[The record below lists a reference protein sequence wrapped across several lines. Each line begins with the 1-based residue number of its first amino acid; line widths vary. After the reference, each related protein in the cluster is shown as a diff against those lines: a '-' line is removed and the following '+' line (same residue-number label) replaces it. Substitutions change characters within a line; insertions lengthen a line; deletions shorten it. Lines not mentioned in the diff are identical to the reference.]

1 MKVKVVSR
9 ILEANDRLAE
19 DNKRLFKEKG
29 IYVINMMSAPGAGKT
44 TLIVETIKRLKDH
57 ISIGVIEGDI
67 VGTEDAE
74 KIGSL
79 GVPVVQINTNG
90 ACHLDANMI
99 REVLDEL
106 PLDEL
111 KLLIVENVGNLVCPA
126 EFNIG
131 EDMKVMLLSVSEG
144 DDKPGK
150 YPLMFQE
157 SKALILNKTDLLPYI
172 DVDIEKIKKTA
183 KSLNPEIE
191 IFELSCKTGEGF
203 DSWLQFL
210 KKVTNI

>member
-19 DNKRLFKEKG
+19 ENRRLFKEKG
-29 IYVINMMSAPGAGKT
+29 IFVINMMSAPGAGKT
-44 TLIVETIKRLKDH
+44 SLIVETIKRLKDG
-57 ISIGVIEGDI
+57 IPVGVIEGDI
-67 VGTEDAE
+67 VGTDDAE
-74 KIGSL
+74 RIGSL

-99 REVLDEL
+99 REVVDEL
-106 PLDEL
+106 PLEDIR
-111 KLLIVENVGNLVCPA
+111 LLIVENVGNLVCPA

-131 EDMKVMLLSVSEG
+131 EDMKIMLLSISEG

-157 SKALILNKTDLLPYI
+157 SSALVLNKIDLLPYL
-172 DVDIEKIKKTA
+172 DVDINKIKKTA
-183 KSLNPEIE
+183 QRLNPQIE
-191 IFELSCKTGEGF
+191 IFELSCKTGQGFEG
-203 DSWLQFL
+203 WLEYL